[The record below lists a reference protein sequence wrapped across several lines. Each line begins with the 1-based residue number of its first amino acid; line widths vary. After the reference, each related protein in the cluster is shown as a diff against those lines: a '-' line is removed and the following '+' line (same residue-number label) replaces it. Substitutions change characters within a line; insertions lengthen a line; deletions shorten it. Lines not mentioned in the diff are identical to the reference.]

1 MYSLCSQAADRPVIP
16 IRCEH
21 MKTLLMMKNQ
31 TWECSMD
38 RIYKELC
45 VERNHKARAAEES
58 SVGGR
63 VSRTQ
68 ADGERRRQGD
78 LPVQSNVGDPRI
90 RQDCRMWF
98 DKEGKLRDGTKWR
111 KGWKNS
117 LNQGK
122 PQSQMKKVG
131 HLVPDYQELWGSW
144 AAEWLENASSEESW
158 SGFRIQPKL
167 KTPSADDTE

>member
-1 MYSLCSQAADRPVIP
+1 
-16 IRCEH
+16 
-21 MKTLLMMKNQ
+21 
-31 TWECSMD
+31 MD

-90 RQDCRMWF
+90 R
-98 DKEGKLRDGTKWR
+98 
-111 KGWKNS
+111 
-117 LNQGK
+117 
-122 PQSQMKKVG
+122 
-131 HLVPDYQELWGSW
+131 
-144 AAEWLENASSEESW
+144 
-158 SGFRIQPKL
+158 
-167 KTPSADDTE
+167 